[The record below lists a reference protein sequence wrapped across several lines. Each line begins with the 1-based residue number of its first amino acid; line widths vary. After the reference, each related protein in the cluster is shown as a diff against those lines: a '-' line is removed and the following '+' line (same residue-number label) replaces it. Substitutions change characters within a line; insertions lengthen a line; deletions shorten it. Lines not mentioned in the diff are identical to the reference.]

1 MSPKPSNSPL
11 PNSGVFAGGGSGCVG
26 GMVVANGVSGTLE
39 ADVAAGV
46 VGPPGGL
53 IVTGPPGVFTAAGLP
68 GIVVATGPPGIMVV
82 TGPPG
87 VFTDVGVDVAAA
99 DSVLR
104 LPAVMLVGVCV
115 GVAIDT
121 RTGVVNFWVGRALL
135 LCVVPADWGVNVA
148 RDAGVTLPVGA
159 HGVMAPVGAAGSPG
173 ALVGRGAG
181 VRHGATGAFAAGAA
195 CLCDVR
201 AGA

>member
-39 ADVAAGV
+39 AAVAAGV
-46 VGPPGGL
+46 VGPPGVL
-53 IVTGPPGVFTAAGLP
+53 IAAGVVGPPGVLIAAGPP
-68 GIVVATGPPGIMVV
+68 GIVVAAGPPS
-82 TGPPG
+82 
-87 VFTDVGVDVAAA
+87 VFADVGVDVATAG
-99 DSVLR
+99 SVLR
-104 LPAVMLVGVCV
+104 LPAVMLVDVRV
-115 GVAIDT
+115 GVAVDT
-121 RTGVVNFWVGRALL
+121 RTGVVSFWVGRAL